1 MKIPRD
7 ASRPKLEDLQAWQDE
22 ILTLPFQPEEED
34 LLSKIIDTSQE
45 FRNYIAGT
53 VMANHSTL
61 SSTPDDLPVQR
72 FYLRKIEGA
81 EVLLVD
87 ETNFLRRELHKW
99 APVAPEPPEMI
110 TASKSTRKPRPT
122 KAERMAAM
130 FQCDVQDLPF
140 EMQPRHIRKALR
152 QEAQKNGVTLDPS
165 AWRRREDESASPKS
179 AKASSFLPTKLSE
192 SAEPSSVAQ
201 HSQTSPVPQFGSSI
215 RSQHQPSG
223 SATGSHSLENEKDP
237 LGAFD
242 PALMGP
248 SPPRHFESA
257 SPVFAPSDSGPYRT
271 GQVSSA
277 MHFASS
283 HVPDDRD
290 VDDGHSP
297 LVTQA
302 QTLGAEHDDDDHG
315 AVDPQLE
322 IMFAAQA
329 ASTEGGGR
337 EEDEGVEEMFGSLTN
352 GGGED
357 EEFEFGHPREEEREA
372 NGGAEETGDG
382 Y

>member
-1 MKIPRD
+1 
-7 ASRPKLEDLQAWQDE
+7 
-22 ILTLPFQPEEED
+22 
-34 LLSKIIDTSQE
+34 
-45 FRNYIAGT
+45 
-53 VMANHSTL
+53 MANRSTL

-99 APVAPEPPEMI
+99 APVAPAPPEMI

-130 FQCDVQDLPF
+130 LQCEVEELPF

-152 QEAQKNGVTLDPS
+152 QEAQKKGVTLDPA
-165 AWRRREDESASPKS
+165 AWRRKDEDDESPTSPHP
-179 AKASSFLPTKLSE
+179 ASSLPIKVGDE
-192 SAEPSSVAQ
+192 SDEPSSATQ
-201 HSQTSPVPQFGSSI
+201 PHLQISPIPQFGASSS
-215 RSQHQPSG
+215 RSQNLPSA
-223 SATGSHSLENEKDP
+223 SATAPSTGLDNDKDS

-242 PALMGP
+242 PALIGH
-248 SPPRHFESA
+248 SPPRHFQSA
-257 SPVFAPSDSGPYRT
+257 SPVFAPSDSGPYRS
-271 GQVSSA
+271 GEVSSA

-283 HVPDDRD
+283 HGPDRD
-290 VDDGHSP
+290 VDDHSP
-297 LVTQA
+297 LAGQTQS
-302 QTLGAEHDDDDHG
+302 LDDEDHS

-329 ASTEGGGR
+329 AAAEAADGPD
-337 EEDEGVEEMFGSLTN
+337 EDEVVNEMFGSLTN
-352 GGGED
+352 DDVDGPD
-357 EEFEFGHPREEEREA
+357 FQFGRPREEEKEA
-372 NGGAEETGDG
+372 EGGAEGSGDG